1 MESQDS
7 HDKPSKTPNKGTV
20 FIIASLIGLLF
31 GAIITLLVLD
41 VTGFHHPTIVNMI
54 PPDTTAT
61 RGNDTVVKYVI
72 HKYEPTTA
80 DELANQSL
88 DSLSGDSIIMMDE
101 SEDLTMDY
109 EGLYMSDDPDYR
121 EEVAADK
128 MLSNFNVHIHY
139 LNNDKQEIA
148 VPDQMPSTLQV
159 QQWTTP
165 IRNRMTYQHSGNTVK
180 IKGLNP
186 TNAKLFHYKN
196 TLILWVNGHY
206 YPIRPNNQF
215 ERLTESSEYSF
226 PL

>member
-80 DELANQSL
+80 DELANHSL
-88 DSLSGDSIIMMDE
+88 DSLSGDSIILMIE
-101 SEDLTMDY
+101 RNGEL
-109 EGLYMSDDPDYR
+109 
-121 EEVAADK
+121 K
-128 MLSNFNVHIHY
+128 NVKVIVGDM
-139 LNNDKQEIA
+139 N
-148 VPDQMPSTLQV
+148 QM
-159 QQWTTP
+159 
-165 IRNRMTYQHSGNTVK
+165 RN
-180 IKGLNP
+180 
-186 TNAKLFHYKN
+186 
-196 TLILWVNGHY
+196 
-206 YPIRPNNQF
+206 
-215 ERLTESSEYSF
+215 
-226 PL
+226 